1 MIRIFVTV
9 GTTKFDSLIKYIDE
23 NFINSAYEI
32 KMQIA
37 DGSYVPKNFFY
48 FRFDEN
54 IERFYKESD
63 VIITHAGAGTIYRLL
78 ELEKKFIIVPNLE
91 RKDKHQLDIAN
102 FMKNN
107 DYAKVVMNFNEIE
120 PAIKEILFRKFKK
133 FKKEN
138 FFLTRQIIQFLT

>member
-1 MIRIFVTV
+1 MIKVFVTV
-9 GTTKFDSLIKYIDE
+9 GTTEFDSLIKYIDE
-23 NFINSAYEI
+23 NFINSGYEI

-37 DGSYVPKNFFY
+37 DGNYIPKNFFY

-78 ELEKKFIIVPNLE
+78 ELGRRFIIVPNLE

-102 FMKNN
+102 FMKINN
-107 DYAKVVMNFNEIE
+107 YAKVVINFSEME
-120 PAIKEILFRKFKK
+120 SAIKDVLLRKFKK
-133 FKKEN
+133 FEKEK
-138 FFLTRQIIQFLT
+138 FFLAKEIIRFLT